1 MKSKGNTKT
10 HGEKRKWSRNVKTES
25 TFPPP
30 GTFSKTGDEI
40 ARIMA
45 RKEVSPR
52 GLGSAIRMVQMF
64 INRSGR
70 KLGAERRTELER
82 AKMLLQRRLH
92 RRRTVQQHNLAI
104 TLRRECCRS

>member
-1 MKSKGNTKT
+1 MKASKRA
-10 HGEKRKWSRNVKTES
+10 KRRRAAGGKKRRWAQEVKTVS

-30 GTFSKTGDEI
+30 GTFTRPGDEV

-45 RKEVSPR
+45 RKEVSPL

-70 KLGAERRTELER
+70 NLTAERRRELEK
-82 AKMLLQRRLH
+82 AKKILQLK
-92 RRRTVQQHNLAI
+92 
-104 TLRRECCRS
+104 LREKSGN